1 MTQRIRAGAVIFA
14 RDVARLAAFYARLV
28 PMMPAGEEDGAV
40 FLENDVLQLI
50 IHPLPPGV
58 AEQGAIA
65 TPRAPRWRSAVK
77 LVLPV
82 DSLARV
88 RAQAAALGGGMKDAA
103 AAFTCR
109 DFRACDGHDPEG
121 NIIQFREALTAGEG
135 PSPAA

>member
-1 MTQRIRAGAVIFA
+1 MTQRIKAGAVIFA
-14 RDVARLAAFYARLV
+14 SDVARLATFYERLAEMV
-28 PMMPAGEEDGAV
+28 PAGEEDGAV
-40 FLENDVLQLI
+40 FLENDALQLV

-58 AEQGAIA
+58 AEQVAVVPP
-65 TPRAPRWRSAVK
+65 TPRWRSAVK

-88 RAQAAALGGGMKDAA
+88 RAQAAALGGGLKEAS

-121 NIIQFREALTAGEG
+121 NIIQFREALASGEG